1 CFCVLGILFALY
13 PKKLNRKGIDM
24 AWRDDDFGGGG
35 GQGYGPS
42 LDEVAIKIQQ
52 RMARWGGKKI
62 LLILIAI
69 VIGIWLA
76 SGIYVVGPGEMGVIR
91 QFGKE
96 VDQTPPGL
104 RYRLPYPIQTH
115 DVVDLAK
122 VRRAEVGFRTD
133 QTGRS
138 RPELRESLMLTGD
151 ENIVDAQLFVQYVVK
166 DPSQFLFRVRT
177 AEMVLKT
184 SAEVALRSVVG
195 RNTIDYTMTEGRV
208 VVQDEIKKYI
218 QTLLDEYQTGLL
230 VTEARLLVVDP
241 PEEVK
246 DAFHD
251 VVRAWEDRERLMR
264 EAEGYR
270 EDIIPKARG
279 EVAQMV
285 RSAEAYKEQRV
296 IRAQGDATKFLDVLR
311 AYRKAKEVTRERL
324 YLETLDKILPGK
336 EKYVLPPEGKDS
348 VLKWLPLKEAIAIK
362 EGNREEKKE

>member
-1 CFCVLGILFALY
+1 M
-13 PKKLNRKGIDM
+13 KGVDM
-24 AWRDDDFGGGG
+24 PWRDDDFGGGG
-35 GQGYGPS
+35 GQGYSGPS
-42 LDEVAIKIQQ
+42 MDEVLSKIQQ
-52 RMARWGGKKI
+52 KMARWGGKRI
-62 LLILIAI
+62 LFILIAI

-91 QFGKE
+91 QFGKM
-96 VDQTPPGL
+96 VDQTSPGL
-104 RYRLPYPIQTH
+104 RYRIPWPIQTQ
-115 DVVDLAK
+115 DVVHLAR
-122 VRRAEVGFRTD
+122 VRRAEIGLRTD
-133 QTGRS
+133 PYTGKS
-138 RPELRESLMLTGD
+138 RPELKEALMLTGD

-166 DPSQFLFRVRT
+166 DPSQFLFRVRDSEL
-177 AEMVLKT
+177 ALKT

-208 VVQDEIKKYI
+208 VVQDEIKKYL
-218 QTLLDEYQTGLL
+218 QTLLDEYQTGLM

-279 EVAQMV
+279 EVAHMV

-296 IRAQGDATKFLDVLR
+296 IRAQGDATKFLDVLK

-324 YLETLDKILPGK
+324 YLETLDKILIGK
-336 EKYVLPPEGKDS
+336 EKFILPPEGKDS
-348 VLKWLPLKEAIAIK
+348 VLKWLPLKETISIQEK
-362 EGNREEKKE
+362 ERGKE

>member
-1 CFCVLGILFALY
+1 M
-13 PKKLNRKGIDM
+13 KGM
-24 AWRDDDFGGGG
+24 HMPWRDDDFGGGG
-35 GQGYGPS
+35 GQGYGGPS
-42 LDEVAIKIQQ
+42 MDEVVSKIQQ
-52 RMARWGGKKI
+52 KMARWGGKRI

-91 QFGKE
+91 QFGKM
-96 VDQTPPGL
+96 VDQTSPGL
-104 RYRLPYPIQTH
+104 RYRFPWPIQTH
-115 DVVDLAK
+115 DVVHLAR
-122 VRRAEVGFRTD
+122 VRRAEIGLRTD
-133 QTGRS
+133 PYTGKS
-138 RPELRESLMLTGD
+138 RPELKEALMLTGD

-166 DPSQFLFRVRT
+166 DPSQFLFRVRESEL
-177 AEMVLKT
+177 ALKT

-208 VVQDEIKKYI
+208 VVQDEIKKYL
-218 QTLLDEYQTGLL
+218 QTLLDEYQTGLM

-296 IRAQGDATKFLDVLR
+296 IRAQGDATKFLDVLK

-324 YLETLDKILPGK
+324 YLETLDKILIGK
-336 EKYVLPPEGKDS
+336 EKYILPPEGKSS
-348 VLKWLPLKEAIAIK
+348 VLKWLPLKETIAVK
-362 EGNREEKKE
+362 EEKIEEKKEEKE

>member
-1 CFCVLGILFALY
+1 MSW
-13 PKKLNRKGIDM
+13 K
-24 AWRDDDFGGGG
+24 DDDFAGGNR
-35 GQGYGPS
+35 GQSYGGPS
-42 LDEVAIKIQQ
+42 MEEISTRVQEKL
-52 RMARWGGKKI
+52 ARFGRKRI
-62 LLILIAI
+62 VLIFLLI

-76 SGIYVVGPGEMGVIR
+76 SGIYIVGPGELGVIR

-96 VDQTPPGL
+96 VDQTSPGL
-104 RYRLPYPIQTH
+104 RYRFPWPVQTH
-115 DVVDLAK
+115 DVVHLAR
-122 VRRAEVGFRTD
+122 VRRAEIGLRTD
-133 QTGRS
+133 PYTGKS
-138 RPELRESLMLTGD
+138 KPELKEALMLTGD
-151 ENIVDAQLFVQYVVK
+151 ENMVDAQLFVQYVVK
-166 DPSQFLFRVRT
+166 DPSQFLFRVRESEE
-177 AEMVLKT
+177 ALKT

-208 VVQDEIKKYI
+208 VVQDEIKKYL
-218 QTLLDEYQTGLL
+218 QSLLDEYQTGLM

-296 IRAQGDATKFLDVLR
+296 IRAQGDATKFLDVLK
-311 AYRKAKEVTRERL
+311 AYRKAKDVTRERL
-324 YLETLDKILPGK
+324 YLETLERILPEK
-336 EKYVLPPEGKDS
+336 EKYILPPEGKDS
-348 VLKWLPLKEAIAIK
+348 VIKWLPLKETISIK
-362 EGNREEKKE
+362 EKEGKKEE

>member
-1 CFCVLGILFALY
+1 
-13 PKKLNRKGIDM
+13 M
-24 AWRDDDFGGGG
+24 AWREDDFGGSRRQDYG
-35 GQGYGPS
+35 GPS
-42 LDEVAIKIQQ
+42 VDEIALKVQEKIS
-52 RMARWGGKKI
+52 RFGGKKF

-69 VIGIWLA
+69 IIGIWLA
-76 SGIYVVGPGEMGVIR
+76 SGIYVVGPGEEGVIR

-96 VDQTPPGL
+96 VDRTAPGL
-104 RYRLPYPIQTH
+104 RYRLPWPIQTH
-115 DVVDLAK
+115 DVVHLTR
-122 VRRAEVGFRTD
+122 VRRAEIGLRTD
-133 QTGRS
+133 PYSGKV
-138 RPELRESLMLTGD
+138 RPELKESLMLTGD

-166 DPSQFLFRVRT
+166 ESSQFLFRVRN
-177 AEMVLKT
+177 AEIVLKT

-208 VVQDEIKKYI
+208 VVQDEIKKYL
-218 QTLLDEYQTGLL
+218 QTLLDEYQTGLM

-270 EDIIPKARG
+270 EDLIPKARG
-279 EVAQMV
+279 EAAQMV

-296 IRAQGDATKFLDVLR
+296 IRAQGDATKFLDVLK
-311 AYRKAKEVTRERL
+311 AYRKAKDVTRERL
-324 YLETLDKILPGK
+324 YLETLDKVLPGK

-348 VLKWLPLKEAIAIK
+348 VLKWLPLKETISIK
-362 EGNREEKKE
+362 EKEGRKE